1 MKAKKF
7 ILVVCGSGIATST
20 AAAVEIKEKLAERG
34 IYVETRQTNVFALAS
49 ANLEDV
55 SLIASTCRL
64 EGDYDVPVIN
74 VVPLLTGVNEDKVIE
89 EIIRKVS

>member
-1 MKAKKF
+1 MKEKKV

-20 AAAVEIKEKLAERG
+20 AAAQEIKEKLAERG

-49 ANLEDV
+49 RNFEDV

-64 EGDYDVPVIN
+64 EDDYGVPVVN
-74 VVPLLTGVNEDKVIE
+74 VVPLLTGINEDKVIE
-89 EIIRKVS
+89 EIIKKLL